1 MAKIT
6 YTNKVALN
14 ENPEIAD
21 INKVKDDDMNE
32 IKSVVNTNDDNLG
45 DLTTLTTTTKTST
58 VAAINELDSVKAED
72 DIIEISNTQPSSSS
86 NKLWIDTGEV
96 QNSGSELPMVYPVGS
111 IYMSVNNTNP
121 ATLFGF
127 GTWEQIKDTFLLSAG
142 DTYTAGATGGEAT
155 HTLTTQEIPPHNH
168 YLASNTPSGSANSI
182 SVLSVNQGQDTN
194 ISQRIS
200 SSTGGGQAHNNMPP
214 YLVVYMWKRTA

>member
-86 NKLWIDTGEV
+86 NKLWIDTGEIAQAHTEITNEYSTSTGIGYSANYINTKLLDV
-96 QNSGSELPMVYPVGS
+96 LGNRTGTYTYSLEGHVSGGGRY
-111 IYMSVNNTNP
+111 TNFFIP
-121 ATLFGF
+121 FINLNYAT
-127 GTWEQIKDTFLLSAG
+127 
-142 DTYTAGATGGEAT
+142 DTYTITITAIYQNGAIKSNAGSIDSTT
-155 HTLTTQEIPPHNH
+155 KTLDGVSVSYNTDDT
-168 YLASNTPSGSANSI
+168 LSNLYGC
-182 SVLSVNQGQDTN
+182 SVNAT
-194 ISQRIS
+194 
-200 SSTGGGQAHNNMPP
+200 
-214 YLVVYMWKRTA
+214 LVVS